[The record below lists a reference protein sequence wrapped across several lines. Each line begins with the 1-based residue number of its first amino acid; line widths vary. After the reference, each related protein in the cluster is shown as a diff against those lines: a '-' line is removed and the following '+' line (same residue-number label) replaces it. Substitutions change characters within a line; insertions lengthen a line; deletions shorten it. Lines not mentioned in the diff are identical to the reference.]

1 MTNQDLSFIIFY
13 GISSIIGIILSIYHI
28 YKADTHDKVLN
39 GLLGIIVSITPGV
52 LLISIIIILAGI
64 MYIFIFLP
72 TKLISKIKNIKD

>member
-28 YKADTHDKVLN
+28 YKADTKGKIEN
-39 GLLGIIVSITPGV
+39 GFIGLFVSITPGV